1 MQEQGLIVEGVLTDA
16 AIQNVSDQ
24 IVELETSDEL
34 NKKID
39 KDVKLLARDKTASD
53 ALETVERKLLE
64 KNLG

>member
-53 ALETVERKLLE
+53 ALETVERKHLE